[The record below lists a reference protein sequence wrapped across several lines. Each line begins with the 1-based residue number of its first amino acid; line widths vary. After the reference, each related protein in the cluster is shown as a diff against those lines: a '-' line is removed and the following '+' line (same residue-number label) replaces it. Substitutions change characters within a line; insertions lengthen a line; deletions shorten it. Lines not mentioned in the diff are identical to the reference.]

1 MDNTDIDSM
10 GTYNTFSV
18 YIIRLTLGYIYG
30 TIKRINNREVCY
42 EYICE

>member
-1 MDNTDIDSM
+1 MDNTDNDSVD
-10 GTYNTFSV
+10 V
-18 YIIRLTLGYIYG
+18 YITFVMDIICLTLGYIYG